1 LLFYFGYLKLF
12 SHRIKEGDKMD
23 DKLRNPSSYA
33 EELLSS
39 QNDEDKTQQKPP
51 EVNILEGDDWLPS

>member
-1 LLFYFGYLKLF
+1 
-12 SHRIKEGDKMD
+12 MD

-33 EELLSS
+33 EELLTS

-51 EVNILEGDDWLPS
+51 KVNILEGDDWLPS